1 MSASQEKIPI
11 LDAMRFVAA
20 LTVMLVHYELIMGHF
35 VLYGTASTSAL
46 SWFFVLSGFILS
58 YTYPTVQGS
67 ASYKRYYL
75 HRVIRIFPVYLLAVL
90 VSSLFVS
97 TAYLNV
103 GEAFFTEVNRPFVL
117 RYDLPE
123 PLDVS
128 FWTMATFRHL
138 TFTQS
143 LSNIETLNLVFN
155 GPLWSL
161 VLEMYFYLCFPALL
175 ILLRKIDTKARVV
188 FAFVGFYLLQ
198 FLLIQINLPDAE
210 QYSLLNLNI
219 PVYTNP
225 FIRGIEFILGM
236 LVYKAFVLY
245 PHRTNSADIQTRWIA
260 ASIAVACYVASVYLT
275 HSYVPYQYG
284 MYFATV
290 PSVCF
295 LVFAL
300 SRMNWH
306 ANARATRLCVLLG
319 GLSYILYCFH
329 WPVMEMLQFFN
340 VLPDSWPFPINL
352 GLVVA
357 IVVAVSYFIYRFIET
372 PIRKALYRHFE
383 IPK

>member
-1 MSASQEKIPI
+1 
-11 LDAMRFVAA
+11 
-20 LTVMLVHYELIMGHF
+20 
-35 VLYGTASTSAL
+35 
-46 SWFFVLSGFILS
+46 VLSGFILS
-58 YTYPTVQGS
+58 YTYPTLQGS
-67 ASYKRYYL
+67 APYKRYYL
-75 HRVIRIFPVYLLAVL
+75 HRIIRIFPVYWLAVI

-97 TAYLNV
+97 ITYLNF

-128 FWTMATFRHL
+128 FWAMATFRHL

-161 VLEMYFYLCFPALL
+161 VLEMYFYLCFPLLL
-175 ILLRKIDTKARVV
+175 ILLRKINTKVRVA

-225 FIRGIEFILGM
+225 LIRGIEFIFGM

-245 PHRTNSADIQTRWIA
+245 PYRTNAADTETRWVA
-260 ASIAVACYVASVYLT
+260 ATMAVVGYISSVSVA
-275 HSYVPYQYG
+275 HNYVPYQYS

-306 ANARATRLCVLLG
+306 ANARTTRICAVLG

-329 WPVMEMLQFFN
+329 WPLMEMLQFFN
-340 VLPDSWPFPINL
+340 VLPDSLPFPINL
-352 GLVVA
+352 TLVVA
-357 IVVAVSYFIYRFIET
+357 IVVVGSYSIYRFFET
-372 PIRKALYRHFE
+372 PIRKSLYRHFE
-383 IPK
+383 ILK

>member
-1 MSASQEKIPI
+1 MSASHGKIPI
-11 LDAMRFVAA
+11 LDAMRFVAS

-58 YTYPTVQGS
+58 YTYPTLQGS
-67 ASYKRYYL
+67 APYKRYYL
-75 HRVIRIFPVYLLAVL
+75 HRIIRIFPVYWLAVI

-97 TAYLNV
+97 IAYLNF
-103 GEAFFTEVNRPFVL
+103 GEAFFAEVNRPFVL

-128 FWTMATFRHL
+128 FWTM
-138 TFTQS
+138 
-143 LSNIETLNLVFN
+143 
-155 GPLWSL
+155 
-161 VLEMYFYLCFPALL
+161 L
-175 ILLRKIDTKARVV
+175 ILLREINTKIRVA

-225 FIRGIEFILGM
+225 LIRGIEFILGM

-245 PHRTNSADIQTRWIA
+245 PHRDNIEDKQTRWIA
-260 ASIAVACYVASVYLT
+260 VSIAVVGYVASVYLA
-275 HSYVPYQYG
+275 HNYAPYQYS

-306 ANARATRLCVLLG
+306 ANAGATRVCVLLG

-329 WPVMEMLQFFN
+329 WPLMEMLQLFN
-340 VLPDSWPFPINL
+340 VLPDSLPFPINL
-352 GLVVA
+352 ALAVA
-357 IVVAVSYFIYRFIET
+357 IVVGVSYFVYRVIET
-372 PIRKALYRHFE
+372 PIRKALYRSFE

>member
-1 MSASQEKIPI
+1 MSVSQEKIPI

-35 VLYGTASTSAL
+35 VLYGAAATSAL

-58 YTYPTVQGS
+58 YTYPTLQGS
-67 ASYKRYYL
+67 APYKRYYL
-75 HRVIRIFPVYLLAVL
+75 HRIIRIFPVYWLAVI

-97 TAYLNV
+97 ITYLNF

-128 FWTMATFRHL
+128 FWAMATFRHL

-161 VLEMYFYLCFPALL
+161 VLEMYFYLCFPLLL
-175 ILLRKIDTKARVV
+175 ILLRKINTKVRVA

-225 FIRGIEFILGM
+225 LIRGIEFIFGM

-245 PHRTNSADIQTRWIA
+245 PYRTNAADTKTRWVA
-260 ASIAVACYVASVYLT
+260 ATIAVVCYISSVSVA
-275 HSYVPYQYG
+275 HNYVPYQYS

-306 ANARATRLCVLLG
+306 ANARTTRICAVLG

-329 WPVMEMLQFFN
+329 WPLMEMLQFFN
-340 VLPDSWPFPINL
+340 VLPDSLPFPINL
-352 GLVVA
+352 TLVVA
-357 IVVAVSYFIYRFIET
+357 IVVVGSYSIYRFFET
-372 PIRKALYRHFE
+372 PIRKSLYRHFE
-383 IPK
+383 ILK

>member
-35 VLYGTASTSAL
+35 VLYGGASTSAL

-58 YTYPTVQGS
+58 YTYPTLQGS

-75 HRVIRIFPVYLLAVL
+75 HRIIRIFPVYWLAVI

-97 TAYLNV
+97 ITYLNF

-128 FWTMATFRHL
+128 FWAMATFRHL

-161 VLEMYFYLCFPALL
+161 VLEMYFYLCFPLLL
-175 ILLRKIDTKARVV
+175 ILLRKINTKVRVA

-225 FIRGIEFILGM
+225 LIRGIEFIFGM

-245 PHRTNSADIQTRWIA
+245 PYRTNAADMETRWVA
-260 ASIAVACYVASVYLT
+260 ATIAVVCYISSVSVA
-275 HSYVPYQYG
+275 HNYVPYQYS

-300 SRMNWH
+300 TRMNWH
-306 ANARATRLCVLLG
+306 ANARTTRICAVLG

-329 WPVMEMLQFFN
+329 WPLMEMLQFFN
-340 VLPDSWPFPINL
+340 VLPDSLPFPINL
-352 GLVVA
+352 TLVVA
-357 IVVAVSYFIYRFIET
+357 IVVVGSYSIYRFFET
-372 PIRKALYRHFE
+372 PIRKSLYRHFE

>member
-1 MSASQEKIPI
+1 MSVSQEKIPI

-35 VLYGTASTSAL
+35 VLYGAAATSAL

-58 YTYPTVQGS
+58 YTYPALQGS
-67 ASYKRYYL
+67 APYKRYYL
-75 HRVIRIFPVYLLAVL
+75 QRLIRIFPVYWLAVI

-97 TAYLNV
+97 LAYLNC
-103 GEAFFTEVNRPFVL
+103 GEVFFTEVNRPFVM

-128 FWTMATFRHL
+128 FWAMATFRHL

-161 VLEMYFYLCFPALL
+161 VLEMYFYLCFPLLL
-175 ILLRKIDTKARVV
+175 ILLRKINTKVRVA

-225 FIRGIEFILGM
+225 LIRGIEFIFGM

-245 PHRTNSADIQTRWIA
+245 PHRTNAEDTETKWVA
-260 ASIAVACYVASVYLT
+260 ATIAVACYIASVSVA
-275 HSYVPYQYG
+275 HNYVPYQYS

-300 SRMNWH
+300 SRMNWQ
-306 ANARATRLCVLLG
+306 ANPSASRVCAVLG

-329 WPVMEMLQFFN
+329 WPLMEMLQFFN
-340 VLPDSWPFPINL
+340 VLPDSLPFTINL
-352 GLVVA
+352 SLV
-357 IVVAVSYFIYRFIET
+357 ITITVAVSYFIYRFIET
-372 PIRKALYRHFE
+372 PIRKALYRHVE
-383 IPK
+383 NAK

>member
-11 LDAMRFVAA
+11 LDAMRFVAS

-58 YTYPTVQGS
+58 YTYPTLQGS
-67 ASYKRYYL
+67 APYKRYYL
-75 HRVIRIFPVYLLAVL
+75 HRVIRIFPVYWLAVV

-97 TAYLNV
+97 ITYLNF
-103 GEAFFTEVNRPFVL
+103 GEGFFAEVNRPFVL

-128 FWTMATFRHL
+128 FWVMATLRHL
-138 TFTQS
+138 TFSQS

-175 ILLRKIDTKARVV
+175 ILLRKIDTKIRVASA
-188 FAFVGFYLLQ
+188 FAGFYLLQ
-198 FLLIQINLPDAE
+198 FLLIQLNLPEAE

-225 FIRGIEFILGM
+225 LIRGIEFIFGM

-245 PHRTNSADIQTRWIA
+245 PHRPNTEDKETRWVAVFVAVVCYIA
-260 ASIAVACYVASVYLT
+260 SVSMAHNYVA
-275 HSYVPYQYG
+275 YQYS

-300 SRMNWH
+300 SRMNWQ
-306 ANARATRLCVLLG
+306 ANASATRICVLLG

-329 WPVMEMLQFFN
+329 WPVMEILQFFN
-340 VLPDSWPFPINL
+340 VLPDSLPFPINL
-352 GLVVA
+352 ALVVT
-357 IVVAVSYFIYRFIET
+357 ITVAVSYFIYRFIEI
-372 PIRKALYRHFE
+372 PIRKALYCHFE
-383 IPK
+383 NPK

>member
-1 MSASQEKIPI
+1 
-11 LDAMRFVAA
+11 MRFVAA

-67 ASYKRYYL
+67 ATYKRYYL

-90 VSSLFVS
+90 LSSLFVS

-175 ILLRKIDTKARVV
+175 ILLRKIDTKARVA

-225 FIRGIEFILGM
+225 LIRGVEFILGM

-245 PHRTNSADIQTRWIA
+245 PHRTNSADLQTRWIA

-352 GLVVA
+352 ALVVA

>member
-35 VLYGTASTSAL
+35 VLYGAASTSAL

-58 YTYPTVQGS
+58 YTYPTLQGS

-75 HRVIRIFPVYLLAVL
+75 HRIIRIFPVYWLAVI

-97 TAYLNV
+97 ITYLNF

-128 FWTMATFRHL
+128 FWAMATFRHL

-161 VLEMYFYLCFPALL
+161 VLEMYFYLCFPLLL
-175 ILLRKIDTKARVV
+175 ILLRKINTKVRVA

-225 FIRGIEFILGM
+225 LIRGIEFIFGM

-245 PHRTNSADIQTRWIA
+245 PYRTNAADMETRWVA
-260 ASIAVACYVASVYLT
+260 ATIAVVCYISSVSVA
-275 HSYVPYQYG
+275 HNYVPYQYS

-306 ANARATRLCVLLG
+306 ANARTTRICAVLG

-329 WPVMEMLQFFN
+329 WPLMEMLQFFN
-340 VLPDSWPFPINL
+340 VLPDSLPFPINL
-352 GLVVA
+352 TLVVA
-357 IVVAVSYFIYRFIET
+357 IVVVGSYSIYRFFET
-372 PIRKALYRHFE
+372 PIRKSLYRHFE

>member
-1 MSASQEKIPI
+1 MSANQEKIPI

-58 YTYPTVQGS
+58 YTYPAVQGP
-67 ASYKRYYL
+67 AAYKRYYL

-97 TAYLNV
+97 TAYLSF

-123 PLDVS
+123 SLDVS

-175 ILLRKIDTKARVV
+175 ILLRKVNTKARVA
-188 FAFVGFYLLQ
+188 FAFVSFYLLQ
-198 FLLIQINLPDAE
+198 FLLIQINLPDVE

-225 FIRGIEFILGM
+225 LIRGVEFILGM

-245 PHRTNSADIQTRWIA
+245 PHRTNIKDKQARWIA
-260 ASIAVACYVASVYLT
+260 ASVAVVSYIVSVYLA
-275 HSYVPYQYG
+275 HSFAPYQYS

-306 ANARATRLCVLLG
+306 ANARATRICVVLG

-329 WPVMEMLQFFN
+329 WPLMEMLQFFN
-340 VLPDSWPFPINL
+340 ILPDSLSFPINL
-352 GLVVA
+352 MLVVA

-372 PIRKALYRHFE
+372 PIRKSLYRHFE

>member
-35 VLYGTASTSAL
+35 VLYGAASTSAL

-58 YTYPTVQGS
+58 YTYPTLQGS

-75 HRVIRIFPVYLLAVL
+75 HRIIRIFPVYWLAVI

-97 TAYLNV
+97 ITYLNF

-128 FWTMATFRHL
+128 FWAMATFRHL

-161 VLEMYFYLCFPALL
+161 VLEMYFYLCFPLLL
-175 ILLRKIDTKARVV
+175 ILLRKINTKVRVA

-225 FIRGIEFILGM
+225 LIRGIEFIFGM

-245 PHRTNSADIQTRWIA
+245 PYRTNAADTEIRWVA
-260 ASIAVACYVASVYLT
+260 ATIAVVCYISSVSVA
-275 HSYVPYQYG
+275 HNYVPYQYS

-306 ANARATRLCVLLG
+306 ANARTTRICAVLG

-329 WPVMEMLQFFN
+329 WPLMEMLQFFN
-340 VLPDSWPFPINL
+340 VLPDSLPFPINL
-352 GLVVA
+352 TLVVA
-357 IVVAVSYFIYRFIET
+357 IVVVGSYSIYRFFET
-372 PIRKALYRHFE
+372 PIRKSLYRHFE

>member
-1 MSASQEKIPI
+1 
-11 LDAMRFVAA
+11 
-20 LTVMLVHYELIMGHF
+20 MGHF

-175 ILLRKIDTKARVV
+175 ILLRKIDTKARVA

-245 PHRTNSADIQTRWIA
+245 PHRTNSADIQTRWVA

-306 ANARATRLCVLLG
+306 ANPRATRLCVLLG

>member
-1 MSASQEKIPI
+1 MSANQEKIPI

-58 YTYPTVQGS
+58 YTYPAVQGP
-67 ASYKRYYL
+67 AAYKRYYL

-97 TAYLNV
+97 TAYLSF

-123 PLDVS
+123 SLDVS

-175 ILLRKIDTKARVV
+175 ILLRKVNTKARVA
-188 FAFVGFYLLQ
+188 FAFVSFYLLQ
-198 FLLIQINLPDAE
+198 FLLIQINLPDVE

-225 FIRGIEFILGM
+225 LIRGVEFILGM
-236 LVYKAFVLY
+236 LVYKAFVFY
-245 PHRTNSADIQTRWIA
+245 PHRTNIKDKQTRWIA
-260 ASIAVACYVASVYLT
+260 ASVAVVSYIVSVYLA
-275 HSYVPYQYG
+275 HSFAPYQYS

-300 SRMNWH
+300 SRMNWR
-306 ANARATRLCVLLG
+306 ANAKATRTCVVLG

-329 WPVMEMLQFFN
+329 WPLMEMLQFFN
-340 VLPDSWPFPINL
+340 ILPDSLSFPINL
-352 GLVVA
+352 MLVVA

-372 PIRKALYRHFE
+372 PIRKSLYRHFE

>member
-1 MSASQEKIPI
+1 
-11 LDAMRFVAA
+11 MRFVAA

-58 YTYPTVQGS
+58 YTYPAVQGS

-103 GEAFFTEVNRPFVL
+103 GEGFFTEVNRPFVL

-175 ILLRKIDTKARVV
+175 ILLRKIDTKARVA

>member
-1 MSASQEKIPI
+1 
-11 LDAMRFVAA
+11 MRFVAA

-58 YTYPTVQGS
+58 YTYPAMQGS
-67 ASYKRYYL
+67 ATYKSYYL

-97 TAYLNV
+97 TAHLSF

-117 RYDLPE
+117 RYDLPQ

-161 VLEMYFYLCFPALL
+161 VLEMYFYLCFPVLL
-175 ILLRKIDTKARVV
+175 ILLCKINTKARVA
-188 FAFVGFYLLQ
+188 FAMVSFYLLQ

-210 QYSLLNLNI
+210 HYSLLNLNI
-219 PVYTNP
+219 PIYTNP
-225 FIRGIEFILGM
+225 LIRGVEFIPGM
-236 LVYKAFVLY
+236 LVYKASVLY
-245 PHRTNSADIQTRWIA
+245 PHRTNIEDKQTRWIA
-260 ASIAVACYVASVYLT
+260 ASVALVSYVASVCLAHNYA
-275 HSYVPYQYG
+275 PYQYS
-284 MYFATV
+284 MYFVTV

-306 ANARATRLCVLLG
+306 ANARATRLCGLLG

-329 WPVMEMLQFFN
+329 WPLMEMLQFFN
-340 VLPDSWPFPINL
+340 VLPDSLPLLINL
-352 GLVVA
+352 TLVVG
-357 IVVAVSYFIYRFIET
+357 IVVAVSYSIYRFIET
-372 PIRKALYRHFE
+372 PIRKSLYRHFE

>member
-1 MSASQEKIPI
+1 MSANQEKIPI

-58 YTYPTVQGS
+58 YTYPAVQGP
-67 ASYKRYYL
+67 AAYKRYYL

-97 TAYLNV
+97 TAYLSF

-123 PLDVS
+123 SLDVS

-175 ILLRKIDTKARVV
+175 ILLRKVNTKARVA
-188 FAFVGFYLLQ
+188 FAFVSFYLLQ
-198 FLLIQINLPDAE
+198 FLLIQINLPDVE

-225 FIRGIEFILGM
+225 LIRGVEFILGM

-245 PHRTNSADIQTRWIA
+245 PHRTNIKDKQTRWIA
-260 ASIAVACYVASVYLT
+260 ASVAVVSYIASVYLA
-275 HSYVPYQYG
+275 HSFAPYQYS

-306 ANARATRLCVLLG
+306 ANARATRICVVLG

-329 WPVMEMLQFFN
+329 WPLMEMLQFFN
-340 VLPDSWPFPINL
+340 ILPDSLSFPINL
-352 GLVVA
+352 MLVVA

-372 PIRKALYRHFE
+372 PIRKSLYRHFE

>member
-35 VLYGTASTSAL
+35 VLYGAASTSAL

-58 YTYPTVQGS
+58 YTYPTLQGS
-67 ASYKRYYL
+67 APYKRYYL
-75 HRVIRIFPVYLLAVL
+75 HRIIRIFPVYWLAVI

-97 TAYLNV
+97 ITYLNF

-128 FWTMATFRHL
+128 FWAMATFRHL

-161 VLEMYFYLCFPALL
+161 VLEMYFYLCFPLLL
-175 ILLRKIDTKARVV
+175 ILLRKINTKVRVA

-225 FIRGIEFILGM
+225 LIRGIEFIFGM

-245 PHRTNSADIQTRWIA
+245 PYRTNAADTETRWVA
-260 ASIAVACYVASVYLT
+260 ATIAVVCYISSVSVA
-275 HSYVPYQYG
+275 HNYVPYQYG

-306 ANARATRLCVLLG
+306 ANARTTRICAVLG

-329 WPVMEMLQFFN
+329 WPLMEMLQFFN
-340 VLPDSWPFPINL
+340 VLPDSLPFPINL
-352 GLVVA
+352 TLVVA
-357 IVVAVSYFIYRFIET
+357 IVVVGSYSIYRFFET
-372 PIRKALYRHFE
+372 PIRKSLYRHFE